1 MTEFSNLFCSHFS
14 VVQTP
19 LPFPLFLP
27 SAAWQSVPQRV
38 HSRGSRSHS
47 DKQARGTANV
57 TTAATYSM
65 KHGSVPTFKD
75 QSPTFMIIPDRER
88 HKAGDAGGHSDRCWA
103 PGYIAKNQP
112 SLLGRFTMPISI
124 VLGSRRT
131 GRSRWIDTN
140 RLYASRLSL
149 IAFTLPA
156 SVEGGCKRIPGF
168 MCSDSRDAATAV
180 KISLPIRYSLLWR
193 C

>member
-1 MTEFSNLFCSHFS
+1 MPSTPHGFSPLCASYS
-14 VVQTP
+14 RRRRSRVVEWVMI
-19 LPFPLFLP
+19 L
-27 SAAWQSVPQRV
+27 RV
-38 HSRGSRSHS
+38 
-47 DKQARGTANV
+47 
-57 TTAATYSM
+57 
-65 KHGSVPTFKD
+65 
-75 QSPTFMIIPDRER
+75 REC
-88 HKAGDAGGHSDRCWA
+88 HKAGDAGGHYDRCWA
-103 PGYIAKNQP
+103 PCYIAKNLK

-168 MCSDSRDAATAV
+168 KCRTQRAQ
-180 KISLPIRYSLLWR
+180 PELLRTCRQRSSAMWSTSSTDVHEAQ
-193 C
+193 